1 MCSNSDMSSIV
12 RWLSK
17 FNVTGRTK
25 VPNLSWSFFST
36 YFLILTMEPIGS
48 VTIFQDGGQNPRWP
62 PEKKGNVIYLAVKIK
77 NEQMSSSFQFQMLPR
92 DQDQHLSEIA
102 HETHR

>member
-1 MCSNSDMSSIV
+1 MEFLFDLFID
-12 RWLSK
+12 
-17 FNVTGRTK
+17 FNCGTH
-25 VPNLSWSFFST
+25 L
-36 YFLILTMEPIGS
+36 IGS
-48 VTIFQDGGQNPRWP
+48 DFPRWRP
-62 PEKKGNVIYLAVKIK
+62 KSKMATRKKGNVIYLAVKIK